1 MPRAS
6 LGEKVKVKLN
16 NKEKMIGILED
27 FKDNTLFLHVDD
39 KKVTIPLGDIEK
51 ARTYFEW

>member
-1 MPRAS
+1 
-6 LGEKVKVKLN
+6 
-16 NKEKMIGILED
+16 MIGILED